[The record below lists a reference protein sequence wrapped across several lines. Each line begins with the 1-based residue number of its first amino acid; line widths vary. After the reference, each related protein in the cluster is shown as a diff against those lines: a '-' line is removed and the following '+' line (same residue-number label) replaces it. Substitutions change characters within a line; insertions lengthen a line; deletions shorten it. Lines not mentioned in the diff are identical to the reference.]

1 MARSA
6 GKPRPVSSILFFI
19 LSITTGALCQ
29 GLVFKYSVPYQAVKL
44 GKKIKVTCSLEPPAN
59 LQMLNVKWYKF
70 GKEPIEAHNISGITT
85 GDQQAFSWLYI
96 ANASKNHSG
105 IYYCNSSL
113 KSNLTQQCGTEI
125 NVITRTIPKEEPNTT
140 YTMKDMLILIQGVLL
155 ILCLTLPGMLFL
167 KNNRTKKTE
176 EIETYHMYEG
186 LEVMQTAMYEDIGN
200 VRPADA
206 KWTVGEQPKE

>member
-29 GLVFKYSVPYQAVKL
+29 GLVFNYSVPYQAVKL
-44 GKKIKVTCSLEPPAN
+44 GKKVKLTCSFEHPAKP
-59 LQMLNVKWYKF
+59 QTLNVIWYKF
-70 GKEPIEAHNISGITT
+70 GKEPIEAHKISGITT
-85 GDQQAFSWLYI
+85 G
-96 ANASKNHSG
+96 N
-105 IYYCNSSL
+105 
-113 KSNLTQQCGTEI
+113 GTL
-125 NVITRTIPKEEPNTT
+125 PKEEPNTM